1 MERINIL
8 HDFDNPHISG
18 KYALRRGVKLII
30 YAVSKKFPLLRRFAK
45 DIYTETY
52 YNCKTLAILDRLL
65 GVRSAFGL
73 KDEVLQAF
81 PSLRSELS
89 AMGFPVH
96 RHYHISTED
105 VRWDPPLDV
114 EKEAWFFDQEFSKNT
129 TIKKGLKWAVFH
141 ADYPQLLS
149 AYVNFLS
156 QAKAMDKL

>member
-1 MERINIL
+1 
-8 HDFDNPHISG
+8 
-18 KYALRRGVKLII
+18 VKLII

-52 YNCKTLAILDRLL
+52 YNCKTLATLDKLL
-65 GVRSAFGL
+65 GVHSAFAL

-81 PSLRSELS
+81 PSLRNELS

-114 EKEAWFFDQEFSKNT
+114 EKEAWLFDQDFSRSGEIRQDMN
-129 TIKKGLKWAVFH
+129 WAVFH
-141 ADYPQLLS
+141 ADYPHLLP

-156 QAKAMDKL
+156 QAKAIDKL